1 MSVLL
6 PDLTEETYRHGM
18 SALSDALELFEFAD
32 GSQRRRLDAEL
43 EDIEERLEH
52 ETYVDER
59 TREHDE
65 QRRASHRQL
74 LARHD
79 EARQRARDLLFE
91 AERCTA
97 ALAEARIEV
106 ASVRAGDTQVDI
118 DAVVHTLQSTI
129 RRIRDV
135 QDELRKLGY

>member
-1 MSVLL
+1 M
-6 PDLTEETYRHGM
+6 GM
-18 SALSDALELFEFAD
+18 SALSDALELLRV
-32 GSQRRRLDAEL
+32 RRRFATSPPRRDEL

-79 EARQRARDLLFE
+79 EARQRARDLFFE

-118 DAVVHTLQSTI
+118 DAVVQTLQSTI